1 MERKGLL
8 GDMVLNAIR
17 TASRDLL
24 LVAPY
29 IKSAS
34 LEKAIDSISSESIS
48 LICVTR
54 WLPGDIA
61 AGVCDLDIFDQISEY
76 PDGKLLIHPHLHA
89 KYYRADHRCLI
100 GSANLTSRRMGWIT
114 PANVELLI
122 ELPAD
127 FEGLEEWEQRL
138 LASAIPASRELQEK
152 IRLESEWIIANHVR
166 PDFPDSENIEDDGQ
180 FASQWFP
187 RCPVPDRLWEVY
199 SGQAQDIM
207 VTGAL
212 EAARMDISALAVPP
226 GLPKKL
232 FDAYVTGILK
242 YMPMVIE
249 IDSLAARALPDS
261 DACRLI
267 VDRLGDKAPYPAE
280 EMWRVFKAWLT
291 YFFPEEYRL
300 EVKQEILVKGR
311 HISDRS

>member
-1 MERKGLL
+1 MVRKGLL
-8 GDMVLNAIR
+8 GEAVLNAIR
-17 TASRDLL
+17 TTSRDLL

-29 IKSAS
+29 IKSSA
-34 LEKAIDSISSESIS
+34 LERAIDSIPSESIS
-48 LICVTR
+48 LTCVTR

-61 AGVCDLDIFDQISEY
+61 AGVCDLDIFDKISKY
-76 PDGKLLIHPHLHA
+76 PDGRLLIHPHLHA
-89 KYYRADHRCLI
+89 KYYRVDHRCLI
-100 GSANLTSRRMGWIT
+100 GSANLTSRGMGWAT
-114 PANVELLI
+114 PANVELLV

-152 IRLESEWIIANHVR
+152 IKLESEQIIANNMR
-166 PDFPDSENIEDDGQ
+166 FDFPDRESIEDDGQ
-180 FASQWFP
+180 FSSQWFP

-199 SGQAQDIM
+199 SGQAQDRM

-212 EAARMDISALAVPP
+212 EAAQMDISALAVPP

-242 YMPMVIE
+242 YMPMVME
-249 IDSLAARALPDS
+249 IDNLAARALPDN
-261 DACRLI
+261 DAYRFI

-300 EVKQEILVKGR
+300 EVKQEVLVKGR
-311 HISDRS
+311 HISGRN